1 METHTKTQFRRAPFR
16 QIKNRPRQVAWNTST
31 ALPLWIPYEPYPVLR
46 QVGTGI
52 LSRKT
57 PVRPWPRMH
66 YRISHSP
73 RSYSPAFLKP
83 TRSGYHTTHC
93 QCTSREV
100 NEARGPHT
108 CSRPCAFK
116 GKQNRKTHTYTRKK
130 KKNPPHPKHTTKS
143 TAAPRPRPP
152 RDGARRNTS
161 HTRYIAHARPLPQIP
176 GCGNRPR
183 TALAI
188 GKNHEECYAY
198 TPRQSD

>member
-1 METHTKTQFRRAPFR
+1 M
-16 QIKNRPRQVAWNTST
+16 AWNTST

-130 KKNPPHPKHTTKS
+130 KKKSAPPKTHHEVHSSPATATTSRRRATKHV
-143 TAAPRPRPP
+143 PRVSPYSPASIDPRFVEI
-152 RDGARRNTS
+152 DIVQLSQISKNMNVA
-161 HTRYIAHARPLPQIP
+161 HTLTDRLI
-176 GCGNRPR
+176 
-183 TALAI
+183 
-188 GKNHEECYAY
+188 E
-198 TPRQSD
+198 